1 MPAAA
6 ATAAVSTRTASLS
19 SVTACPSKFTLVMQV
34 NRPSTMRSQIRSF
47 LTPASR
53 AVRAKAIIAPVSASW
68 ASATSAGLPHTPAP
82 PVQAS
87 HFATCSH
94 WKQNICSVAI
104 DTPFRVA
111 ALAAVFQ

>member
-6 ATAAVSTRTASLS
+6 ATATVSTRTASLS
-19 SVTACPSKFTLVMQV
+19 AVTACPSKFTLVMQV

-47 LTPASR
+47 LTPAS
-53 AVRAKAIIAPVSASW
+53 RAKAIIAPVSASW